1 MKSKDKIFKSEKRIN
16 PINKAINA
24 VKDFIYAIRVKIHS
38 LKKPKESK
46 MTSWNRKRLIY
57 YVLMFAIPVI
67 QFCIFYLYVNFNSI
81 MLAFKDMDVN
91 GNYKIVWFD
100 NLKLV
105 FSDLFTDVS
114 MLGSLKNTGILFGLT
129 MFVGIPLPMVVSYYI
144 YKKRFA
150 HKFFSVIL
158 YLPSIMSTL
167 ALTIAYKYFCENAV
181 PHIMLEYF
189 GIRQQG
195 LLTSYDTAY
204 GAALIYTLWFG
215 MGSSFM
221 LYASTMGSISESIIE
236 SAQLDGVKPWQEFI
250 FIILPHIYPTFVTY
264 VVTNTAVAFT
274 NQMNLYSI
282 HGNNAP
288 VYTQTIGYFLYRKTA
303 NADLSEY
310 PYLAAFGIMCT
321 LFCIPICFAIKKL
334 LEKFGPST
342 D

>member
-1 MKSKDKIFKSEKRIN
+1 MKSKGRFLKNEERIN
-16 PINKAINA
+16 PLKKLFNP
-24 VKDFIYAIRVKIHS
+24 VKDFVYSIRVKLHS

-46 MTSWNRKRLIY
+46 MSTWNRKRLAY
-57 YVLMFAIPVI
+57 YILMFAIPVI
-67 QFCIFYLYVNFNSI
+67 QFCIFYLYVNFNSV
-81 MLAFKDMDVN
+81 MLAFKDMDVK
-91 GNYKIVWFD
+91 GNYEIVWFD
-100 NLKLV
+100 NFRLV
-105 FSDLFTDVS
+105 FSDLFTDLN
-114 MLGSLKNTGILFGLT
+114 MLNSLKNTGILFGLT
-129 MFVGIPLPMVVSYYI
+129 MLIGIPLPMAVSYYI

-150 HKFFSVIL
+150 HKFFSIIL

-167 ALTIAYKYFCENAV
+167 ALTIAYKYFCENAI
-181 PHIMLEYF
+181 PQIMMDWFE
-189 GIRQQG
+189 IRQQG
-195 LLTSYDTAY
+195 LLSSYETAFT
-204 GAALIYTLWFG
+204 ATLIYTLWFG

-250 FIILPHIYPTFVTY
+250 SIILPHIYPTFVTY
-264 VVTNTAVAFT
+264 VVTNIAVAFT

-282 HGNNAP
+282 YGINAP

-310 PYLAAFGIMCT
+310 PYLATFGIVCT
-321 LFCIPICFAIKKL
+321 LICVPICFTIKKM